1 VDSVVVLATG
11 RPLSE
16 PLLVDSLSENTESNL
31 VRLSGFSIVNPAQWT
46 TGTGTGFT
54 VQISNGVR
62 TIDMRIDNDCELFN
76 LPVPNGFIISITG
89 IGGQFDGSIPRN
101 QGYQLLPRRSA
112 DIETEVSNKAM
123 EGKNPFVWYPNPGQG
138 NVRLMVPIEMEDKN
152 LSIKVV
158 SPNGKTL
165 MEMEGKAGE
174 ISSAISEI
182 LPNQANGLYLFR
194 MSLEGKTWNN
204 RWIKL

>member
-1 VDSVVVLATG
+1 
-11 RPLSE
+11 
-16 PLLVDSLSENTESNL
+16 
-31 VRLSGFSIVNPAQWT
+31 
-46 TGTGTGFT
+46 
-54 VQISNGVR
+54 
-62 TIDMRIDNDCELFN
+62 
-76 LPVPNGFIISITG
+76 
-89 IGGQFDGSIPRN
+89 
-101 QGYQLLPRRSA
+101 LPRRSA
-112 DIETEVSNKAM
+112 DIETEVSTKAP